1 MKSTSHALSGE
12 NAPGL
17 PKHLQEPFDEQK
29 KACQD
34 FNALLES
41 LLLDSSP
48 GSLGVPVS
56 SSSPADS
63 QST

>member
-1 MKSTSHALSGE
+1 MKSTSHAHSGE
-12 NAPGL
+12 SAPGL
-17 PKHLQEPFDEQK
+17 PRHLQEPFDEQK

-34 FNALLES
+34 FHALLES

-48 GSLGVPVS
+48 GSAVVQAYS
-56 SSSPADS
+56 SSESDS